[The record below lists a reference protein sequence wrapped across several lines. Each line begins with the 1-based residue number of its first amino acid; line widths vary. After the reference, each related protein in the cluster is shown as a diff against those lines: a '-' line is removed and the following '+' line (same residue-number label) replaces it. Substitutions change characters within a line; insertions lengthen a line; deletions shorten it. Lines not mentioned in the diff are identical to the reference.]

1 MTRQTL
7 EAVVRALDAARVR
20 YLIVG
25 GVAVV
30 AHGFVRF
37 TADLDLVLDPDRT
50 ALERA
55 VGALAALDY
64 RPRAP
69 VAFEEFADPARRA
82 EWARD
87 KGLTVFSVFS
97 PRHGAT
103 EIDLFVE
110 PPFEFEPAYARAVHL
125 ETAPGVTA
133 TFVGLDDLIAMKRSA
148 GRPQDLQDAARLEAL
163 REERP

>member
-37 TADLDLVLDPDRT
+37 TADLDLVLDPDRA
-50 ALERA
+50 ALDRA
-55 VGALAALDY
+55 VNALAALDY

-69 VAFEEFADPARRA
+69 VPFVDFADPARRA

-87 KGLTVFSVFS
+87 KGLTVFSIFS
-97 PRHGAT
+97 ARHGAT
-103 EIDLFVE
+103 EIDLFVD
-110 PPFEFEPAYARAVHL
+110 PPFEFEPAYARAVRL
-125 ETAPGVTA
+125 ETAPGVVA
-133 TFVGLDDLIAMKRSA
+133 TFVGLDDLIAMKRAA
-148 GRPQDLQDAARLEAL
+148 GRPQDLQDAERLEAL
-163 REERP
+163 REGRP